1 MRSHVCLR
9 SAINKRNSAA
19 AEPSNRTLIQPEDN
33 GIVCF
38 LSNMLCVLIA
48 HTWRMSSLALAN
60 KKSHSIEAGIEL
72 IYTLLS
78 HDLSRVDV

>member
-9 SAINKRNSAA
+9 SANKRNSAA

-48 HTWRMSSLALAN
+48 HTWRMSSLARQQKN
-60 KKSHSIEAGIEL
+60 RI
-72 IYTLLS
+72 LL
-78 HDLSRVDV
+78 RQG